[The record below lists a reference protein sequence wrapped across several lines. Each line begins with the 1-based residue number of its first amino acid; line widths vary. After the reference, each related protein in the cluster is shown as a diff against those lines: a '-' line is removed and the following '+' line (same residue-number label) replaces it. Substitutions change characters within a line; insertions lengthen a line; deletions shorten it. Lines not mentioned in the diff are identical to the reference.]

1 MAGNLPK
8 NNTEYHQNFAGSYK
22 KHGDSGLTPRY
33 REYQKVKKVII
44 IGKKYQKLSEQH
56 NLQL

>member
-8 NNTEYHQNFAGSYK
+8 NNTEYHQKYAGSYK
-22 KHGDSGLTPRY
+22 KQGDSGLTPRY

-44 IGKKYQKLSEQH
+44 IGKNYHKLSEQH

>member
-22 KHGDSGLTPRY
+22 KHGDSGLTLQY
-33 REYQKVKKVII
+33 REHQKVKKVII
-44 IGKKYQKLSEQH
+44 IGKNYHKLSEQH

>member
-8 NNTEYHQNFAGSYK
+8 NNTEYHQNFTGSYK
-22 KHGDSGLTPRY
+22 KHGDSGLTSRY